1 MVTVNKGKISQ
12 VIGPVIDVVFEEV
25 EQLPNIY
32 DALEVTKNNNEPNLI
47 LEVEQHIGQD
57 TVRCIAMDATDG
69 LYRGQEVIATNK
81 PITVPIGEEIN

>member
-47 LEVEQHIGQD
+47 RYDV
-57 TVRCIAMDATDG
+57 
-69 LYRGQEVIATNK
+69 
-81 PITVPIGEEIN
+81 